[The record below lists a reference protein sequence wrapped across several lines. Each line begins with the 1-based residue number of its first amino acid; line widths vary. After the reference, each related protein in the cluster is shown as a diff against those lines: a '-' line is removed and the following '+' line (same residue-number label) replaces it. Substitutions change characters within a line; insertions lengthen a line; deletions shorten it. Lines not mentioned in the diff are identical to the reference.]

1 MSERASRFRATSR
14 VQAWSAAVSSVL
26 FTVGMVDMVETACR
40 PHFGGTALLAGL
52 VLCVASTAIGAY
64 GAIQARTVIAWTLC
78 IALALLTGLM
88 VLSNFVLILM
98 CGGI

>member
-1 MSERASRFRATSR
+1 MSERALRYRATSR
-14 VQAWSAAVSSVL
+14 AQAWSAAVSSAL
-26 FTVGMVDMVETACR
+26 FTAGLVDMVETTCR
-40 PHFGGTALLAGL
+40 PHFGGAALLAGL

-64 GAIQARTVIAWTLC
+64 GASQARTAVAWTLC
-78 IALALLTGLM
+78 IALALFTGLM

>member
-1 MSERASRFRATSR
+1 MRERASRYRATAR

-26 FTVGMVDMVETACR
+26 FTAGLVDMVETTCR
-40 PHFGGTALLAGL
+40 PHFGGSALLAGL

-64 GAIQARTVIAWTLC
+64 GAIQARTTVAWMLF
-78 IALALLTGLM
+78 IALVLLTGLM
-88 VLSNFVLILM
+88 MLSNFVLVLM